1 MYLPRLGTFISY
13 IVKLYKQQLQGAAN
27 AQQQLRNLPD
37 DDKLHAVF
45 FSIFFFFLLHATGA
59 LTA

>member
-13 IVKLYKQQLQGAAN
+13 IVKLSKQQLQGAAN

-45 FSIFFFFLLHATGA
+45 FSFFLSLLNATGA